1 MITPTPYPGR
11 DAPSAAA
18 SDGDVAELAAY
29 KTALDQHALIAKT
42 NIRGRITYANDKFC
56 EISQYDRADLIGQD
70 HRLLNSAY
78 HSKEFM
84 ADLWNTIRNGKPWHG
99 TIRNR
104 AKDGSFYWV
113 ETSIIPILNENGKIH
128 EYLSVR
134 THIPDLQIAKNE
146 AEEANRAKSEFLAAM
161 SHEIRTPMNGV
172 LGAATLLQGMNLT
185 REMREFVDII
195 VDSGG
200 LLMNLLNDI
209 LDLSKFKAGNISL
222 EEIRFQLSDVVEK
235 VASVHALKAS
245 EKDLQFNV
253 KIESD
258 VSDFRLGDPHRIT
271 QILHNLLSNAIKFTQ
286 DGSVQL
292 TVSNAREG
300 ADGDGAIVMTV
311 SDTGI
316 GMPAEYV
323 DKAFASFVQA
333 DSSITRKFGGT
344 GLGLSIVKNIVDA
357 MRGEIQVDTA
367 PGAGSTFR
375 IILPLPVTG
384 GSAVAEPSNTI
395 AKADALPEATSI
407 LVAEDNETNCLIIE
421 AFLKRAGAT
430 TTIVKNGLEAVEA
443 CKHNQF
449 DLILMDIHMPVM
461 DGERALR
468 EIRSL
473 EEKNRRGKTPVVA
486 VTADAMDHQ
495 VRHYIELGFDGHMP
509 KPINE
514 KILVRTILENLTLAE
529 PPALNSIVLRAANR

>member
-11 DAPSAAA
+11 DAPIAAA
-18 SDGDVAELAAY
+18 SDGDLAELAAY

-185 REMREFVDII
+185 REVREFVDII

-222 EEIRFQLSDVVEK
+222 EEIKFQLSDVVEK

-245 EKDLQFNV
+245 EKDLKFNV
-253 KIESD
+253 KVESD
-258 VSDFRLGDPHRIT
+258 VFDFRLGDPHRIT

-292 TVSNAREG
+292 TVSSAHEG

-384 GSAVAEPSNTI
+384 GSAVAGPSNTI

-407 LVAEDNETNCLIIE
+407 LVAEDNETNCLIIG

-430 TTIVKNGLEAVEA
+430 TTIVKNGLKAVEA

-514 KILVRTILENLTLAE
+514 KILVRTILENLTRAE